1 MVLFPNPTAT
11 QSLLNFSST
20 IDANYTIAISD
31 LSGRVLRTNEGSAVT
46 GENTAQIS
54 VDGLTKGVYIV
65 ALSLNGE
72 TRQVKLNVQ

>member
-54 VDGLTKGVYIV
+54 VDGLSKGVYIV